1 MREEISF
8 GAAVL
13 RDLQGEGVP
22 LSAIIRRILEWPP
35 VRQSLPLRKRLG
47 WELEGF
53 PEEEE
58 ALVRELGRVV
68 KRAGLW
74 EPFFASVEELER
86 FIRIKE
92 GETKRME
99 ATPEPGSIFIGGFRP
114 EFLEDEEEV
123 ESTKAYLHRLRR
135 FLAEVIVERYFI
147 LTNRFIKHFDWML

>member
-1 MREEISF
+1 MQEEISF

-13 RDLQGEGVP
+13 RDLQDERIL
-22 LSAIIRRILEWPP
+22 LSAIIRRVLEWPP
-35 VRQSLPLRKRLG
+35 LHQKLHLRKRLG

-58 ALVRELGRVV
+58 ALVRELGRLV

-74 EPFFASVEELER
+74 EPYFGPVEELER

-92 GETKRME
+92 EGGKRE
-99 ATPEPGSIFIGGFRP
+99 GPPPEPGSIFVGGFQP

-123 ESTKAYLHRLRR
+123 ESTKAYLRKLRR
-135 FLAEVIVERYFI
+135 FLAEAIVERYFI
-147 LTNRFIKHFDWML
+147 LTNRFIQHFDWML